1 MRTLVTGAT
10 GYLGAELVRELRRR
24 DRDVRAL
31 VRSPQA
37 ASRLDGTGAEIVA
50 GDVLDPASLEVALD
64 GVTRVFHMAGV
75 VGHRAADEP
84 KLRAVNVDGARNV
97 LAACARAGVER
108 VVFTS
113 SVATVGPAGG
123 PGHPRDEGAWL
134 VDGDDGR
141 EDFRYGR
148 TKAAGE
154 QAVLTSGADA
164 YVVRTAWL
172 YGQVGG
178 NFVKTMAHLAQTRET
193 VNVVD
198 DQVGAPTWTLH
209 LARALVALGIADVA
223 PGIWH
228 CTNAGEASWY
238 IFARAIFAEM
248 GLDPARV
255 HPTTSEEFIR
265 PAPRPAY
272 SVLSTEKWQRAGL
285 PELPHWRDALHEA
298 FETLD
303 DELYG

>member
-1 MRTLVTGAT
+1 MSGWLVTGAA
-10 GYLGAELVRELRRR
+10 GQLGSDVVDVLHAYGEEVAAY
-24 DRDVRAL
+24 DRKGLDITDRVMVRATMRL
-31 VRSPQA
+31 VEPSIVVNCA
-37 ASRLDGTGAEIVA
+37 AYTAVDDAEANEDSALEINAHGPAILGEECARTGARLIHVSTDYVFA
-50 GDVLDPASLEVALD
+50 GDAETPYDEKTRPA
-64 GVTRVFHMAGV
+64 
-75 VGHRAADEP
+75 
-84 KLRAVNVDGARNV
+84 
-97 LAACARAGVER
+97 
-108 VVFTS
+108 
-113 SVATVGPAGG
+113 
-123 PGHPRDEGAWL
+123 PRTA
-134 VDGDDGR
+134 
-141 EDFRYGR
+141 YGR

-164 YVVRTAWL
+164 YIVRTAWL

-178 NFVKTMAHLAQTRET
+178 NFVKTMAQLAQTRET

>member
-1 MRTLVTGAT
+1 MSGWLVTGAA
-10 GYLGAELVRELRRR
+10 GQLGSDVVDVLHAYGEEVAAY
-24 DRDVRAL
+24 DRKGLDITDRVMVRATMRM
-31 VRSPQA
+31 VEPSIVVNCA
-37 ASRLDGTGAEIVA
+37 AYTAVDDAEANEDSALEINAHGPAILGEECARTGARLIQVSTDYVFA
-50 GDVLDPASLEVALD
+50 GNAETPYDEKTRPA
-64 GVTRVFHMAGV
+64 
-75 VGHRAADEP
+75 
-84 KLRAVNVDGARNV
+84 
-97 LAACARAGVER
+97 
-108 VVFTS
+108 
-113 SVATVGPAGG
+113 
-123 PGHPRDEGAWL
+123 PRTA
-134 VDGDDGR
+134 
-141 EDFRYGR
+141 YGR

-198 DQVGAPTWTLH
+198 DQIGSPTWTLH
-209 LARALVALGIADVA
+209 LARALVALGIADA
-223 PGIWH
+223 PPGIWH

-238 IFARAIFAEM
+238 IFARAIFAEL

-255 HPTTSEEFIR
+255 HSTTSEEFIR

-298 FETLD
+298 FETLG
-303 DELYG
+303 DELYS

>member
-1 MRTLVTGAT
+1 VSGWLVTGAA
-10 GYLGAELVRELRRR
+10 GQLGSDVVDVLRAYGEEVAAY
-24 DRDVRAL
+24 DRKGLNITDRVMVRATMRM
-31 VRSPQA
+31 VEPSIVVNCA
-37 ASRLDGTGAEIVA
+37 AYTAVDDAEANEDSALEINAHGPAILGEECARTGARLIHVSTDYVFA
-50 GDVLDPASLEVALD
+50 GDAQTPYDEKTRPA
-64 GVTRVFHMAGV
+64 
-75 VGHRAADEP
+75 
-84 KLRAVNVDGARNV
+84 
-97 LAACARAGVER
+97 
-108 VVFTS
+108 
-113 SVATVGPAGG
+113 
-123 PGHPRDEGAWL
+123 PRTA
-134 VDGDDGR
+134 
-141 EDFRYGR
+141 YGR

-178 NFVKTMAHLAQTRET
+178 NFVKTMAQLAQTRET